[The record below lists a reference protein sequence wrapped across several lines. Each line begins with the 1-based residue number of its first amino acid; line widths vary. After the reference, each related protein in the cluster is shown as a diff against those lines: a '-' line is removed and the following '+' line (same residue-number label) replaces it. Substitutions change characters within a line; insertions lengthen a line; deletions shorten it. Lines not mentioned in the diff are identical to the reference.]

1 MEIEGRKSKNIGVI
15 TLGGQ
20 EYDIFIA
27 KSEEQKRQGLQN
39 FKSLPKDEGMLF
51 VINESNPVE
60 TFFHMH
66 NVPFPLDMVFM
77 DDEFKVLD
85 VKRGNPE
92 DDKIEG
98 VASYVLEVNEDSG
111 IKPGDKADLDDD
123 ESHDYVM
130 KVLSPDGSTQM
141 HLEGGERI
149 VSRRETLILIKKAL
163 KANASKEDKD
173 YKALGK
179 YMFKVLKGQDERPA
193 EYVDGPESKKK
204 ED

>member
-1 MEIEGRKSKNIGVI
+1 MIEAKKTKNIGTI
-15 TLGGQ
+15 KLGGQ

-39 FKSLPKDEGMLF
+39 FKSLPNDEGMLF
-51 VINESNPVE
+51 VINESNPIE

-66 NVPFPLDMVFM
+66 NVPFPLDLVFM

-98 VASYVLEVNEDSG
+98 IASYVLEINADSG
-111 IKPGDKADLDDD
+111 VKPGDEAEYDD
-123 ESHDYVM
+123 EESHEYVM
-130 KVLSPDGSTQM
+130 KVLDPEGNTQM
-141 HLEGGERI
+141 NLLGGERI
-149 VSRRETLILIKKAL
+149 VSRRETLVLIRKAL
-163 KANASKEDKD
+163 KAANSKEDKD

-179 YMFKVLKGQDERPA
+179 YIFKVIKGQDSRPA
-193 EYVDGPESKKK
+193 EYVNSPKGKDGE
-204 ED
+204 

>member
-1 MEIEGRKSKNIGVI
+1 MLEAKKTKNIGCI
-15 TLGGQ
+15 KIGGQ

-66 NVPFPLDMVFM
+66 NVPFPLDMIFM

-92 DDKIEG
+92 DDRIEG
-98 VASYVLEVNEDSG
+98 KASYVLEVNADSG
-111 IKPGDKADLDDD
+111 IKIGDEADLDDD
-123 ESHDYVM
+123 DGEYVM
-130 KVLSPDGSTQM
+130 KVLSPDGSVQM

-149 VSRRETLILIKKAL
+149 VSRKETKVLIKKAL
-163 KANASKEDKD
+163 KANNSKEDKD

-179 YMFKVLKGQDERPA
+179 YIFKVLKGQDNREP
-193 EYVDGPESKKK
+193 EYVEGPKGKDGE
-204 ED
+204 

>member
-1 MEIEGRKSKNIGVI
+1 MEARESKNIGSI
-15 TLGGQ
+15 KLGGQ

-27 KSEEQKRQGLQN
+27 KSEEQKQKGLQH

-66 NVPFPLDMVFM
+66 NVPFPIDMIFM

-98 VASYVLEVNEDSG
+98 IASYVLEVNADSG
-111 IKPGDKADLDDD
+111 IKPGDEADLEDDD
-123 ESHDYVM
+123 DDYVM
-130 KVLSPDGSTQM
+130 KVLAPDSSVQM
-141 HLEGGERI
+141 ALKGGERI
-149 VSRRETLILIKKAL
+149 VSRRETLVLIKKAL
-163 KANASKEDKD
+163 KADNTKEDKD
-173 YKALGK
+173 YKSLGK
-179 YMFKVLKGQDERPA
+179 YIFKVLKGQDSRKP
-193 EYVDGPESKKK
+193 EYVDAPNKK
-204 ED
+204 

>member
-1 MEIEGRKSKNIGVI
+1 MNARQSKNIGTI
-15 TLGGQ
+15 KLGGQ

-27 KSEEQKRQGLQN
+27 KSEEQKQKGLQH

-66 NVPFPLDMVFM
+66 NVPFPLDMIFM
-77 DDEFKVLD
+77 DDEFKVID

-98 VASYVLEVNEDSG
+98 IASYVLEVNADSG
-111 IKPGDKADLDDD
+111 IKVGDEADIED
-123 ESHDYVM
+123 EEDEEYVM
-130 KVLSPDGSTQM
+130 KVLYPDGTVQM
-141 HLEGGERI
+141 HLVGGERI
-149 VSRRETLILIKKAL
+149 VSRKETVVLIKKEL
-163 KANASKEDKD
+163 KAASSKEDKD

-179 YMFKVLKGQDERPA
+179 YIFKVLKGQNERPA
-193 EYVDGPESKKK
+193 EYVDAPEKK
-204 ED
+204 EY

>member
-1 MEIEGRKSKNIGVI
+1 MEARKSKNIGSI
-15 TLGGQ
+15 KLGGQ

-27 KSEEQKRQGLQN
+27 KSEEQKEQGLQY
-39 FKSLPKDEGMLF
+39 FKSLPEDEGMLF
-51 VINESNPVE
+51 VINESNPVK

-66 NVPFPLDMVFM
+66 NVPFPLDMIFM

-98 VASYVLEVNEDSG
+98 IASYVLEVNANSG
-111 IKPGDKADLDDD
+111 IKPGDEADLDDD
-123 ESHDYVM
+123 DDDYVM
-130 KVLSPDGSTQM
+130 KVLAPDSSVQM
-141 HLEGGERI
+141 ALKGGERI

-163 KANASKEDKD
+163 KANESKEDKD

-179 YMFKVLKGQDERPA
+179 YIFKVLKGQNERPA
-193 EYVDGPESKKK
+193 EYVDSPKNK
-204 ED
+204 

>member
-1 MEIEGRKSKNIGVI
+1 MEIEGRKTKNIG
-15 TLGGQ
+15 TNKLAGQ

-27 KSEEQKRQGLQN
+27 KSEEQKKQGLQN
-39 FKSLPKDEGMLF
+39 FKSLPSDEGMLF
-51 VINESNPVE
+51 VINEENPVE

-66 NVPFPLDMVFM
+66 NVPFPLDLIFM

-92 DDKIEG
+92 DDRIEG
-98 VASYVLEVNEDSG
+98 KASYVLEINANSG
-111 IKPGDKADLDDD
+111 VKEGDEAELDDD
-123 ESHDYVM
+123 DTHEYVM

-141 HLEGGERI
+141 QLEGGERI
-149 VSRRETLILIKKAL
+149 VSRKETVILIKKAL
-163 KANASKEDKD
+163 KANESKEDKD

-179 YMFKVLKGQDERPA
+179 YIFKVLKGQDSRKP
-193 EYVDGPESKKK
+193 EYVDAPEKK

>member
-1 MEIEGRKSKNIGVI
+1 MNARQSKNIGTI
-15 TLGGQ
+15 KLGGQ

-27 KSEEQKRQGLQN
+27 KSEEQKQKGLQH

-66 NVPFPLDMVFM
+66 NVPFPLDMIFM
-77 DDEFKVLD
+77 DDEFKVID

-98 VASYVLEVNEDSG
+98 IASYVLEVNADSG
-111 IKPGDKADLDDD
+111 IKVGDEADIED
-123 ESHDYVM
+123 EEDEEYVM
-130 KVLSPDGSTQM
+130 KVLSPDGTVQM

-149 VSRRETLILIKKAL
+149 VSRKETVVLIKKAL
-163 KANASKEDKD
+163 KAASSKDDKD

-179 YMFKVLKGQDERPA
+179 YIFKVLKGQNERPA
-193 EYVDGPESKKK
+193 EYVDAPEKK

>member
-1 MEIEGRKSKNIGVI
+1 MIQAKRSKNIGCI
-15 TLGGQ
+15 KLGGQ

-27 KSEEQKRQGLQN
+27 KSEAAKQQGLQH

-51 VINESNPVE
+51 VINESSPVE

-66 NVPFPLDMVFM
+66 NVPFPLDMIFL

-98 VASYVLEVNEDSG
+98 IASYVLEVNADSG
-111 IKPGDKADLDDD
+111 IKVGDEADLEDDD
-123 ESHDYVM
+123 EDYVM
-130 KVLSPDGSTQM
+130 KVLGPDGEAQM
-141 HLEGGERI
+141 LLEGGERI
-149 VSRRETLILIKKAL
+149 VSRRETRILIKKAL
-163 KANASKEDKD
+163 KAAESKEDKD

-179 YMFKVLKGQDERPA
+179 YIFKVLKGQNERPA
-193 EYVDGPESKKK
+193 EYVDAPEKK
-204 ED
+204 EE

>member
-1 MEIEGRKSKNIGVI
+1 MIEAKKTKNIGSI
-15 TLGGQ
+15 KLGGQ

-27 KSEEQKRQGLQN
+27 KSEEQKKQGLQN
-39 FKSLPKDEGMLF
+39 FKSLPSDEGMLF

-66 NVPFPLDMVFM
+66 NVPFPLDLVFM

-98 VASYVLEVNEDSG
+98 VASYVLEVNADSG
-111 IKPGDKADLDDD
+111 IKKGDEADLDDED
-123 ESHDYVM
+123 THDYVM
-130 KVLSPDGSTQM
+130 KVLDPQGKTQM
-141 HLEGGERI
+141 NLEGGERI
-149 VSRRETLILIKKAL
+149 VSRRETLVLIKKAL
-163 KANASKEDKD
+163 KAYNSKEDKD

-179 YMFKVLKGQDERPA
+179 YIFKVLKGQNERKP
-193 EYVDGPESKKK
+193 EYVNAPKGKDGE
-204 ED
+204 

>member
-1 MEIEGRKSKNIGVI
+1 MNARQSKNIGTI
-15 TLGGQ
+15 KLGGQ

-27 KSEEQKRQGLQN
+27 KSEEQKQKGLQH

-66 NVPFPLDMVFM
+66 NVSFPLDMIFM
-77 DDEFKVLD
+77 DDEFKVID

-98 VASYVLEVNEDSG
+98 IASYVLEVNADSG
-111 IKPGDKADLDDD
+111 IKVGDEADIED
-123 ESHDYVM
+123 EEDEEYVM
-130 KVLSPDGSTQM
+130 KVLSPDGTVQM

-149 VSRRETLILIKKAL
+149 VSRKETVVLIKKAL
-163 KANASKEDKD
+163 KAASSKEDKD

-179 YMFKVLKGQDERPA
+179 YIFKVLKGQNERPA
-193 EYVDGPESKKK
+193 EYVDAPEKK
-204 ED
+204 EE

>member
-1 MEIEGRKSKNIGVI
+1 MIEAKKTKNIGSI
-15 TLGGQ
+15 KINDT
-20 EYDIFIA
+20 EYDIYIA
-27 KSEEQKRQGLQN
+27 KSEEQKKQGLQN
-39 FKSLPKDEGMLF
+39 FKKLPSDEGMLF

-66 NVPFPLDMVFM
+66 NVPFPLDLVFM

-98 VASYVLEVNEDSG
+98 VASYVLEVNAGSN
-111 IKPGDKADLDDD
+111 IKKGDEADLEDDD
-123 ESHDYVM
+123 SVEYVM
-130 KVLSPDGSTQM
+130 KVLGPSGEVQM
-141 HLEGGERI
+141 QLESGERI
-149 VSRRETLILIKKAL
+149 VSRKETKVLIKKAL

-179 YMFKVLKGQDERPA
+179 YIFKVFSGQDNRKP
-193 EYVDGPESKKK
+193 EYVDAPNKK
-204 ED
+204 D

>member
-1 MEIEGRKSKNIGVI
+1 MEARRSKNIGTI
-15 TLGGQ
+15 KLGGQ

-27 KSEEQKRQGLQN
+27 KSEEQKKQGLQN
-39 FKSLPKDEGMLF
+39 FISLPKDEGMLF

-66 NVPFPLDMVFM
+66 NVPFPLDMIFM

-98 VASYVLEVNEDSG
+98 IASYVLEVNADSG
-111 IKPGDKADLDDD
+111 IKAGDEAELDDD
-123 ESHDYVM
+123 DNEYVM
-130 KVLSPDGSTQM
+130 KVLAPDSTVQM
-141 HLEGGERI
+141 ALKGGERI
-149 VSRRETLILIKKAL
+149 VSRRETQILIKKAL
-163 KANASKEDKD
+163 KANESKEDKD

-179 YMFKVLKGQDERPA
+179 YIFKVLKGQDSRDP
-193 EYVDGPESKKK
+193 EYVDAPKK
-204 ED
+204 E

>member
-27 KSEEQKRQGLQN
+27 KSEEQKKQGLQH

-60 TFFHMH
+60 TYFHMH

-98 VASYVLEVNEDSG
+98 IASYVLEVNANSG
-111 IKPGDKADLDDD
+111 IKPGDKADLDDE

-141 HLEGGERI
+141 QLEGGERI

-163 KANASKEDKD
+163 KAQNTQEDKD

-179 YMFKVLKGQDERPA
+179 YIFKVIKGQNERPA
-193 EYVDGPESKKK
+193 EYVDSPKKK
-204 ED
+204 EE

>member
-1 MEIEGRKSKNIGVI
+1 MNARQSKNIGTI
-15 TLGGQ
+15 KLGGQ

-27 KSEEQKRQGLQN
+27 KSEEQKSKGLQH

-77 DDEFKVLD
+77 DDEFKVID

-92 DDKIEG
+92 DDRIEG
-98 VASYVLEVNEDSG
+98 IASYVLEVNADSG
-111 IKPGDKADLDDD
+111 IKVGDEADIEDDD
-123 ESHDYVM
+123 EDYVM
-130 KVLSPDGSTQM
+130 KVLGPDGTAQM
-141 HLEGGERI
+141 YLEGGERI
-149 VSRRETLILIKKAL
+149 FSRKSTKILIKKAL
-163 KANASKEDKD
+163 KANITKGDND

-179 YMFKVLKGQDERPA
+179 YLFKELYAQDHREP
-193 EYVDGPESKKK
+193 EYVDSPK
-204 ED
+204 

>member
-1 MEIEGRKSKNIGVI
+1 MNARQSKNIGTI
-15 TLGGQ
+15 KLGGQ

-27 KSEEQKRQGLQN
+27 KSEEQKQKGLQH
-39 FKSLPKDEGMLF
+39 FKSLPEDEGMLF

-66 NVPFPLDMVFM
+66 NVPFPLDMIFM
-77 DDEFKVLD
+77 DDEFKVID

-98 VASYVLEVNEDSG
+98 VASYVLEVNADSG
-111 IKPGDKADLDDD
+111 IKVGDEADIED
-123 ESHDYVM
+123 EEDEEYVM
-130 KVLSPDGSTQM
+130 KVLSPDGTVQM

-149 VSRRETLILIKKAL
+149 VSRKETVVLIKKAL
-163 KANASKEDKD
+163 KAASSKEDKD

-179 YMFKVLKGQDERPA
+179 YIFKVLKGQNERPA
-193 EYVDGPESKKK
+193 EYVDAPEKK

>member
-1 MEIEGRKSKNIGVI
+1 MEARKSKNIGTI
-15 TLGGQ
+15 KLGGQ

-27 KSEEQKRQGLQN
+27 KSEAAKQQGLQH

-60 TFFHMH
+60 TLFHMH
-66 NVPFPLDMVFM
+66 NVPFPLDMIFM

-98 VASYVLEVNEDSG
+98 IASYVLEVNADSG
-111 IKPGDKADLDDD
+111 IKPGDEADLEDDD
-123 ESHDYVM
+123 EDYVM
-130 KVLSPDGSTQM
+130 KVLAPDGTTQM

-149 VSRRETLILIKKAL
+149 VSRRETVVLIKKAL
-163 KANASKEDKD
+163 KAEESKEDKD

-179 YMFKVLKGQDERPA
+179 YIFKVLKGQDTRKP
-193 EYVDGPESKKK
+193 EYVDAPEKK
-204 ED
+204 EE